1 MALVVGLG
9 NPGADYADTRHNAGW
24 WVLARLVDRWGAAAG
39 ERRTEYHTWEATYRE
54 RRVTLL
60 EPRTWMNLSGEA
72 VAAWRDA
79 HGSSSSHGLEIAEL
93 LVVADDVY
101 LPLGHL
107 RLRASGSSGGHRGL
121 ESIERSLGTADYHRL
136 RIGVGLASADRLR
149 DYVLDTPS
157 QDEIE
162 TLEQGVD
169 AAATAVEY
177 WLAEGIIKAMSRINR
192 RVSKEASEP

>member
-9 NPGADYADTRHNAGW
+9 NPGAAYADTRHNAGW
-24 WVLARLVDRWGAAAG
+24 WVLARLVDRWGAVAG
-39 ERRTEYHTWEATYRE
+39 ERRTEYHTWEGTYRE

-79 HGSSSSHGLEIAEL
+79 HGLEIAEL

-121 ESIERSLGTADYHRL
+121 ESIERSLATPDYNRL
-136 RIGVGLASADRLR
+136 RIGVGPALADRLR

-162 TLEQGVD
+162 MLEQGVD
-169 AAATAVEY
+169 AAAVAVEH

-192 RVSKEASEP
+192 KVSKEASEP